1 MRLLPFILL
10 LLSSC
15 SHSIYVVRHAEKAPA
30 GPNMNSDV
38 PLSVPGQQRAEDL
51 MNVLK
56 DKKISIVY
64 STQTVRTVSTA
75 TPTADHFG
83 VAIELYGPRPDSI
96 FISKLLS
103 HKKNLL
109 VVGHSNTVDDI
120 INKLFGEIKVP
131 KDLPDSEYDNL
142 YLIIKKGKK
151 MKFENKTYGTPTN

>member
-83 VAIELYGPRPDSI
+83 VAIELYGARTDSA

-120 INKLFGEIKVP
+120 VNMLCGATKVAG
-131 KDLPDSEYDNL
+131 DLGDKEYDNL
-142 YLIIKKGKK
+142 YEVKVKGKK
-151 MKFENKTYGTPTN
+151 KIFVGRKFGAKSE

>member
-10 LLSSC
+10 FLSSC

-120 INKLFGEIKVP
+120 VNMLCGATKVAG
-131 KDLPDSEYDNL
+131 DLGDKEYDNL
-142 YLIIKKGKK
+142 YEVKVKGKK
-151 MKFENKTYGTPTN
+151 KIFVGRKFGAKSE

>member
-1 MRLLPFILL
+1 MRLIPLL
-10 LLSSC
+10 LVMLTSC
-15 SHSIYVVRHAEKAPA
+15 SHTIYVVRHAEKAPA

-51 MNVLK
+51 KEVLK
-56 DKKISIVY
+56 DKKISMVY

-83 VAIELYGPRPDSI
+83 VKIELYGPKPDSA
-96 FISKLLS
+96 FISTLLA

-120 INKLFGEIKVP
+120 VNLLCGATKVQG
-131 KDLPDSEYDNL
+131 DLSDKEYDNL
-142 YLIIKKGKK
+142 FEVKIKGKK
-151 MKFENKTYGTPTN
+151 KLFKREKFGAASE